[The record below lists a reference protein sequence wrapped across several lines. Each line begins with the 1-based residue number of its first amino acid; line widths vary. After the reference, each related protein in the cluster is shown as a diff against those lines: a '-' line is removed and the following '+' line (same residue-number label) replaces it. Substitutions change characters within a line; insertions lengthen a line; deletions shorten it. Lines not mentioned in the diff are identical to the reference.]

1 MVGSAGELAGRDNP
15 QQPLPVLQ
23 RRLALL
29 RCGRGSLPPG
39 QFQRLHRGD
48 RPGRQAALEQRT
60 PLSVALSA
68 ADHAA
73 SYLFLAS
80 DGAAGMTG
88 EILRNDGGLLV
99 R

>member
-1 MVGSAGELAGRDNP
+1 MAPGETAQTDLRGLRSLGQDGVRPARRP
-15 QQPLPVLQ
+15 AQLQ
-23 RRLALL
+23 
-29 RCGRGSLPPG
+29 
-39 QFQRLHRGD
+39 
-48 RPGRQAALEQRT
+48 QRT
-60 PLSVALSA
+60 PLAVALSA

-80 DGAAGMTG
+80 DGSAGMTG